1 MITEGC
7 SNGSAIEGRTVIL
20 SLLLAAVFSCL
31 ILMPAH
37 CAESSIGQRLIL
49 NVYLDSSGKALVTGY
64 AENVSGLAFL
74 NNSQFRFENDSH
86 QLYALTAGLTTKVGD
101 LWTLRFDANGSF
113 DDYRA
118 TFYLPS
124 ETSLGQINA
133 SAGLGYLLSASNESL
148 VADVQGWDVSDPQIS
163 ILYRQPLAANSKSQL
178 PLPPAYPGEGSAL
191 IMLIIAAALLI
202 AGFGFAVFLQR
213 KRHGAAERP
222 PSFSAA
228 GSKGAE
234 MNRDAHVGRDAPSLA
249 ASSQVP
255 SQGYASLDAKPE
267 ASGSSAIEAM
277 PETSSTLYHP
287 DSSSEDDG
295 VLLPQDEL
303 QPASSNMSEGNVD
316 LPSSS
321 SPPSE
326 QSPSSQPS
334 SSSQPQSL
342 SKEASGSAEQHEPP
356 TADASSA
363 LTESVSNAKPSNV
376 QGTTEVEASHQQLP
390 FKGGI
395 AVSSEMEA
403 VIETLTARERAVMS
417 TLIAH
422 GGRMT
427 QAEIRYE
434 TGTPK
439 SSLTGILISLERRK
453 LVIKKE
459 WGRTNIIELS
469 EWFLSKKER
478 S

>member
-1 MITEGC
+1 MIAKGC
-7 SNGSAIEGRTVIL
+7 SNMSGIVCRPVVL
-20 SLLLAAVFSCL
+20 SLYLAAVLSVL
-31 ILMPAH
+31 LLMPAY
-37 CAESSIGQRLIL
+37 AEESSSIGQRLIL

-101 LWTLRFDANGSF
+101 IWTLRFDANGSF

-133 SAGLGYLLSASNESL
+133 SQGLGYLLSASNESL
-148 VADVQGWDVSDPQIS
+148 VADVQGWEVTDPQIS
-163 ILYRQPLAANSKSQL
+163 IQYQQPLAANSNSRL
-178 PLPPAYPGEGSAL
+178 PLPPGYPGEGTAL
-191 IMLIIAAALLI
+191 IMLVIAAALLV

-213 KRHGAAERP
+213 KRRASTASPLGGL
-222 PSFSAA
+222 SADPIGFEKKKSA
-228 GSKGAE
+228 DVGT
-234 MNRDAHVGRDAPSLA
+234 DAVVLA
-249 ASSQVP
+249 ASIASSQT
-255 SQGYASLDAKPE
+255 D
-267 ASGSSAIEAM
+267 I
-277 PETSSTLYHP
+277 

-295 VLLPQDEL
+295 VLISQDEL
-303 QPASSNMSEGNVD
+303 PPASANESESN
-316 LPSSS
+316 
-321 SPPSE
+321 
-326 QSPSSQPS
+326 QTSPSGEMLTAEVSAVLPESTSSVEPSAVQEAPDAKESQPEAGPG
-334 SSSQPQSL
+334 PQ
-342 SKEASGSAEQHEPP
+342 QEP
-356 TADASSA
+356 TK
-363 LTESVSNAKPSNV
+363 N
-376 QGTTEVEASHQQLP
+376 
-390 FKGGI
+390 GI
-395 AVSSEMEA
+395 VVSSEMEA

>member
-1 MITEGC
+1 MIAKGC
-7 SNGSAIEGRTVIL
+7 SNMSGIVCRPVVL
-20 SLLLAAVFSCL
+20 SLYLAAVLCIL
-31 ILMPAH
+31 LLMPAY
-37 CAESSIGQRLIL
+37 AEESSNGQRLIL

-101 LWTLRFDANGSF
+101 IWTLRFDANGSF

-133 SAGLGYLLSASNESL
+133 SQGLGYLLSASNESL
-148 VADVQGWDVSDPQIS
+148 VADVQGWEVTDPQIS
-163 ILYRQPLAANSKSQL
+163 IQYQQPLAANSNSRL
-178 PLPPAYPGEGSAL
+178 PLPPGYPGEGAAL
-191 IMLIIAAALLI
+191 IMLVIAAALLV

-213 KRHGAAERP
+213 KRRASTASPLGGLSAEP
-222 PSFSAA
+222 IGIEMKKSADV
-228 GSKGAE
+228 G
-234 MNRDAHVGRDAPSLA
+234 NDAVVLA
-249 ASSQVP
+249 ASIASSQT
-255 SQGYASLDAKPE
+255 D
-267 ASGSSAIEAM
+267 I
-277 PETSSTLYHP
+277 

-295 VLLPQDEL
+295 VLISQDEL
-303 QPASSNMSEGNVD
+303 PPASANESESN
-316 LPSSS
+316 
-321 SPPSE
+321 
-326 QSPSSQPS
+326 QTSPSGEMPTAEVSAVLPDSTSSVEPSAVQVVPDAKESQPEDGPG
-334 SSSQPQSL
+334 PQ
-342 SKEASGSAEQHEPP
+342 QEP
-356 TADASSA
+356 TK
-363 LTESVSNAKPSNV
+363 N
-376 QGTTEVEASHQQLP
+376 
-390 FKGGI
+390 GI
-395 AVSSEMEA
+395 VVSSEMEA